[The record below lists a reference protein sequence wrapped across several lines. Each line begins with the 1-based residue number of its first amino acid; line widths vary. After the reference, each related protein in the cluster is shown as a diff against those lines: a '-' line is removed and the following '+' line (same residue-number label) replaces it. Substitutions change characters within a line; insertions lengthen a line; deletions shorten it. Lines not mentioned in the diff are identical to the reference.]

1 MNGPRTLPILYLSD
15 RIMTYGTAVC
25 PQSLQVQDQADSYA
39 GAGASVCLATLPGT
53 LQRGVAGAAGRLA
66 KGWRGGY
73 CWQTERPNVPGQ
85 NGSARIPPEP
95 ITGLSGRAEPPC
107 PRRPPPLS

>member
-66 KGWRGGY
+66 KMWRGGY
-73 CWQTERPNVPGQ
+73 N
-85 NGSARIPPEP
+85 
-95 ITGLSGRAEPPC
+95 
-107 PRRPPPLS
+107 PPPRKPPGFSPGVKCVLTLPLLLLQGGRGGRTLPTDS